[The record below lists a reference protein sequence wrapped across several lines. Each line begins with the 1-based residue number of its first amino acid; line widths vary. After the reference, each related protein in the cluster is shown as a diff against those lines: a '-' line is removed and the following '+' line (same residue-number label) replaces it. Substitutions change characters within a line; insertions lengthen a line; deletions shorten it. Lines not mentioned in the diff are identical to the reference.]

1 MTQLPSDGVPAEDP
15 GDAPGTPGSRSVRAL
30 WGRVAARWG
39 RRGGRRRA
47 IVVSAVSAVV
57 VAVLLAAGLR
67 ACLPL
72 GAWEELPRAAAPT
85 ANPLKGMLPYAPQD
99 PQADPELSDSAL
111 PHTMEWL
118 YLPLSDVVTGP
129 GTYDWTALE
138 SHLEAVAAR
147 GHHTVLR
154 FYMDFPGR
162 SSGIPRYLVE
172 DGLATTRS
180 YTFYHNGAQ
189 GSAASVS
196 PDYNDPDTME
206 MLTGFVSAFGERY
219 DGDPRLGFV
228 TQGLVGF
235 WGEGHTWPMDGTV
248 SSDNPRGE
256 DWMASEANQKTLV
269 EAWDEAFD
277 TTPTQVRYPT
287 SWSAS
292 HDVGYHDDSFGY
304 ATLDTTDWH
313 FMALMRAAGTTQAW
327 QTQPIGG
334 EVYPGI
340 QDCVLT
346 DPDSC
351 GSAQDAAAGH
361 NAGHDID
368 LAASVQATHATWLL
382 DDWVFTGDMGERER
396 GLAAE
401 SSASTGYEL
410 AATRWRA
417 RGSEVE
423 VELVN
428 DGVAPFY
435 YDWQVEAVVLDSGGT
450 VVGRTPLDGDLREV
464 LPGTAVTFSGEL
476 DVPGEQATV
485 LLRVVNPLEGGAPL
499 RLANAGQD
507 QDLEGYL
514 TLGHLGP
521 TGSVLP
527 EKVEG

>member
-1 MTQLPSDGVPAEDP
+1 MTHLPIDGVPAQVPAEDP
-15 GDAPGTPGSRSVRAL
+15 GDAPGAPGSRHARAA
-30 WGRVAARWG
+30 WGRVVARWG
-39 RRGGRRRA
+39 RHRGRRRGV
-47 IVVSAVSAVV
+47 VVSVASTVV

-72 GAWEELPRAAAPT
+72 GAWEEVPRAAAPV
-85 ANPLKGMLPYAPQD
+85 ANPLKGMLPYAPED
-99 PQADPELSDSAL
+99 PQADPDLSGSAL

-129 GTYDWTALE
+129 DTYDWTALE
-138 SHLEAVAAR
+138 SHLEAIAAR

-162 SSGIPRYLVE
+162 PSGVPRYLVE
-172 DGLATTRS
+172 DSLVTTRS
-180 YTFYHNGAQ
+180 YSFYHNGAQ
-189 GSAASVS
+189 DSAASVS

-256 DWMASEANQKTLV
+256 DWMASETNQKALV

-277 TTPTQVRYPT
+277 TTPTQARYPM

-304 ATLDTTDWH
+304 ATLDTADWH
-313 FMALMRAAGTTQAW
+313 FMALMREAGATQAW
-327 QTQPIGG
+327 QAQPIGG

-340 QDCVLT
+340 QKCVLT
-346 DPDSC
+346 DPDDC
-351 GSAQDAAAGH
+351 GSAQDAAAGR
-361 NAGHDID
+361 DID
-368 LAASVQATHATWLL
+368 LDASVQATHVTWLL

-396 GLAAE
+396 RLATE

-435 YDWQVEAVVLDSGGT
+435 YDWQVEAVVLDPDGT
-450 VVGRTPLDGDLREV
+450 VVDRAPLDGDLREV

-476 DVPGEQATV
+476 AVPQEQATV

-521 TGSVLP
+521 TGSGSP
-527 EKVEG
+527 RG